1 MCDFL
6 FLRAR
11 FGHQTRRVSPV
22 TDLFRGEPWQEG
34 RDMSKYESWRAQH
47 DPERIA
53 SDIAL
58 AYKYLSAEL
67 AEHGAGT
74 RGEGRIALV
83 GFCFGGGRVVEQLAA
98 DTEGKYSAGVSF
110 YGTRYDAKLGEKVK
124 APLLLIAGDSDPL
137 VPVEFLEDVE
147 KNLKKGSGRPP
158 SKLKIYKERKHAF
171 AHHPKFEDDAD
182 ADDAFEVMKEW
193 LREHL
198 LHIEPSAHPK

>member
-1 MCDFL
+1 ML
-6 FLRAR
+6 LKLNYI
-11 FGHQTRRVSPV
+11 PV
-22 TDLFRGEPWQEG
+22 FFADLFRGKPWEEG
-34 RDMSKYESWRAQH
+34 RDMSGYDSWREQH
-47 DPERIA
+47 DLERVA

-58 AYKYLSAEL
+58 AHKFLAAEL
-67 AEHGAGT
+67 AEHGAGL

-98 DTEGKYSAGVSF
+98 DTEKKYSAGVSF

-124 APLLLIAGDSDPL
+124 VPLLLIAGDSDPL
-137 VPVEFLEDVE
+137 VPVDFVRDVE
-147 KNLKKGSGRPP
+147 RNLKKGRGRAA
-158 SKLKIYKERKHAF
+158 SKVKIYEGRKHAF

-198 LHIEPSAHPK
+198 LHIEPGAHSHS